1 MVDFRTIHDLDVKGK
16 RVLVRVDFNVPFESD
31 GSISDDTRIR
41 GSMPTIQKLL
51 DSGAAVILMSHLGR
65 PKGVDP
71 KQSLKPVHARLQQL
85 LPGKTVVFAGD
96 CTGAVAESAAR
107 ALQPG
112 QVLLL
117 ENVRFHSE
125 EEKGDKAFSKQL
137 ASLGELYINDA
148 FGSSHRAHCSVSGV
162 AEFLP
167 SAAGYLL
174 QSELDAFNKL
184 IDDGTEPF
192 VAILGGAKVSDKIGV
207 VQNLVGKVQYL
218 LIGGAMSYAF
228 LRAQGI
234 EIGASKCDP
243 ADIHVAMEAISRA
256 RFEGTEILLP
266 SDHVVTQ
273 KFAADA
279 PSKIVEENIPEGWM
293 GLDIGPKTIQ
303 QYSDIIKN
311 AKRIVWNGPMGV
323 FEFDRFA
330 EGTRAVAR
338 AVAESGA
345 FSYIGGGDSVA
356 AIQKLGFAD
365 RVSHLSTGGG
375 ASLELLEGQVLPG
388 VACLAKN

>member
-1 MVDFRTIHDLDVKGK
+1 
-16 RVLVRVDFNVPFESD
+16 
-31 GSISDDTRIR
+31 
-41 GSMPTIQKLL
+41 
-51 DSGAAVILMSHLGR
+51 
-65 PKGVDP
+65 
-71 KQSLKPVHARLQQL
+71 L
-85 LPGKTVVFAGD
+85 LPGRSVSFASD
-96 CTGAVAESAAR
+96 CIGAEAESAAHG
-107 ALQPG
+107 LKPG
-112 QVLLL
+112 SVLLL
-117 ENVRFHSE
+117 ENVRFHAA
-125 EEKGDKAFSKQL
+125 EEKGDKEFARKL
-137 ASLGELYINDA
+137 ASLGEIYINDA
-148 FGSSHRAHCSVSGV
+148 FGSSHRAHGSVSGV

-167 SAAGYLL
+167 SAAGLLL
-174 QSELDAFNKL
+174 QSELDAFNRL
-184 IDDGTEPF
+184 LLDPSEPF

-234 EIGASKCDP
+234 EIGSSKCDANDVP
-243 ADIHVAMEAISRA
+243 IAMEAISHA
-256 RFEGTEILLP
+256 RFEGTELLLP
-266 SDHVVTQ
+266 GDHVVTQ

-279 PSKIVEENIPEGWM
+279 PSKIVDEQIPDGWM
-293 GLDIGPKTIQ
+293 GLDIGPKTIER
-303 QYSDIIKN
+303 YAEIIKN
-311 AKRIVWNGPMGV
+311 AKRVVWNGPMGV

-375 ASLELLEGQVLPG
+375 ASLELLEGRLLPG
-388 VACLAKN
+388 VACLQK